1 MNGMDSPM
9 REALRQQESA
19 CAHDVP
25 AFASIATRIEA
36 APSPLEAERWPA
48 ATGARLAASLVAAQ
62 VRVVPY
68 AVLAAAVVVAAAAL
82 AGACLIGMTGVAAV
96 EAAWWFAAFLLVG
109 AAITVTL
116 ALSSGRADALA
127 LATPLGPQ
135 TVALARLAAVLGVD
149 ALVGLAS
156 SAAFAWWGSIEL
168 GFVVVSWLVPLALVA
183 GASAFVAVW
192 SETPWAGAVVGAVLV
207 PLVLPAA
214 QADTAGGAWG
224 LVGVVQ
230 GALGPVGLVAL
241 GAALLAAAVCSSRR
255 AALARLQVV

>member
-1 MNGMDSPM
+1 
-9 REALRQQESA
+9 
-19 CAHDVP
+19 
-25 AFASIATRIEA
+25 
-36 APSPLEAERWPA
+36 
-48 ATGARLAASLVAAQ
+48 
-62 VRVVPY
+62 
-68 AVLAAAVVVAAAAL
+68 
-82 AGACLIGMTGVAAV
+82 MTGVAAV

-230 GALGPVGLVAL
+230 GALCLLYTSCGRGRHVVAQR
-241 GAALLAAAVCSSRR
+241 AAATWPRRRSPNAARTARR
-255 AALARLQVV
+255 AIAHLALRPPFAYTDAHD